1 MTTERND
8 QLNPRASEKP
18 GTNRILDRKQS
29 YDHPRDILA
38 TALCDS
44 EKRAILASWAS
55 DLFAV
60 DSSPQLRRPPGV
72 RKPVRY
78 EDILKALKALDD
90 GEAPSMARPEAYYR

>member
-8 QLNPRASEKP
+8 KLNPRASEKP
-18 GTNRILDRKQS
+18 GAIRMLDRKRS

-72 RKPVRY
+72 SKPVRY
-78 EDILKALKALDD
+78 EDILKALKALDG
-90 GEAPSMARPEAYYR
+90 GEVSSVARTEACYR